1 MSYLQDDKN
10 IFIPVLNLRTTH
22 RRGLNSGDSGSFSI
36 IDKIAKT
43 FWVAA
48 SFGLCY
54 FCYTTWK
61 LDEDNTSLRN
71 NISISRRDD
80 LYALPL
86 NIQHDRFFSVVCIW
100 QKNLSEM
107 KKAWRM
113 ARFGCA
119 LILP

>member
-1 MSYLQDDKN
+1 MLN
-10 IFIPVLNLRTTH
+10 IRTIC
-22 RRGLNSGDSGSFSI
+22 RCGLNSGEAGSFSI
-36 IDKIAKT
+36 IGKIAKT

-71 NISISRRDD
+71 NTPTSRRDG
-80 LYALPL
+80 LHNPLSL
-86 NIQHDRFFSVVCIW
+86 NIQHDRYFSAVCAW
-100 QKNLSEM
+100 QRNVYEM
-107 KKAWRM
+107 KKAWKI